1 MLALGRKDDASC
13 HGNPRGTETE
23 LLGALI
29 PYGVPLFLPRAL
41 VMSSKPQTAAASNFL
56 EPSKTFWLFPQT
68 GSLHGLVP
76 LSSRTSIAPPAGP
89 EGTEK

>member
-1 MLALGRKDDASC
+1 MLALGRKDDANW
-13 HGNPRGTETE
+13 HGNTRGTETE

-41 VMSSKPQTAAASNFL
+41 VMSSKPQAAAASNLL
-56 EPSKTFWLFPQT
+56 EPSKTFWLFPQI

-76 LSSRTSIAPPAGP
+76 LSSRISIAQSADP